1 MTLREQIGQL
11 FMMGF
16 TGTTVSKDLASFMKA
31 YTPGGAIF
39 FRRNLESVQQ
49 IVDLT
54 NGLQKLSP
62 ASPLLIAID
71 QEGGAC
77 RGSRLNLPS
86 SLPAPNW
93 DSATPASWPIRPRQR
108 SPRSCE
114 PWASI

>member
-16 TGTTVSKDLASFMKA
+16 TGTTLGAELASFMKA
-31 YTPGGAIF
+31 YTPGGVIL

-62 ASPLLIAID
+62 GSPLLIAID
-71 QEGGAC
+71 QEGARVAAAG
-77 RGSRLNLPS
+77 
-86 SLPAPNW
+86 
-93 DSATPASWPIRPRQR
+93 
-108 SPRSCE
+108 
-114 PWASI
+114 

>member
-16 TGTTVSKDLASFMKA
+16 MGTTVSKELASFMKA
-31 YTPGGAIF
+31 YTPGGVIF

-71 QEGGAC
+71 QEGG
-77 RGSRLNLPS
+77 RVSRL
-86 SLPAPNW
+86 PAEFTIFPPCAV
-93 DSATPASWPIRPRQR
+93 S
-108 SPRSCE
+108 
-114 PWASI
+114 

>member
-16 TGTTVSKDLASFMKA
+16 MGTTVSKELASFMKA
-31 YTPGGAIF
+31 YTPGGVI

-71 QEGGAC
+71 QEGDVC
-77 RGSRLNLPS
+77 RGSLLNSRS
-86 SLPAPNW
+86 SLPAHNW
-93 DSATPASWPIRPRQR
+93 DSVIPANWPTPPRRR
-108 SPRSCE
+108 SRRSCVR
-114 PWASI
+114 WAST